1 MKDQPKNSIRRHFN
15 AGEVREGFARL
26 EAMPV
31 DEFCLFLFKN
41 NGWITE
47 GKVSDYFWK
56 TYLPV
61 SIQFDA
67 IMSGDQAIN
76 LLHHYFSKN
85 NEVSEALLQRL
96 AKDYPKLLITTIR
109 LNRAFVNSNH
119 ELSLVFLK
127 NSSND
132 YLKYHYYI
140 FYELSVQD
148 YRLQGSFSRAVYAL
162 AQHDLTDVVHHIA
175 LWFEEKRFSLLQ
187 KNASLPY
194 DLRHCMESIG
204 LFFDHYGKAHESMLS
219 AYENTPQS
227 RIESQG
233 RVLAYC
239 LRVVESNTLHE
250 QAVWHCLDAAADYW
264 HFTTGIFN
272 TYCFDLN
279 YEIVHDRQALTVS
292 PESMELYTAGKLEAA
307 KLNYWYRLKRHQSQ
321 AACPGALKAVELSLA
336 TDGDEG
342 PEMSLENEVR
352 FKMAEAVADYFSLS
366 DSRARSVSM
375 KNLIEVMSVL
385 NCDAFERFL
394 YPLNNLY
401 FRKHGHW
408 LHAVEE
414 ALNANDSGG
423 LVRFMTAADFEILFD
438 QVPELPV
445 SEEHLKDV
453 RNLLST
459 GLNEARR
466 HNRSRPFVNL
476 LAKPFVK
483 INGTYISFNGML
495 GEGNMMTN
503 VLVNLLD
510 KQNTWRS
517 KVQKQESEKME
528 EDLARLFRDA
538 GFKQVV
544 FNKEFDKKNFGVAGD
559 LDVVIYED
567 GLMLCLELKRSKFR
581 VLLDEIWDE
590 LRMGILTA
598 SLQLDKA
605 ENVLRAHLPELI
617 KELLQELQITTD
629 DFSQIRFHPLIVSTS
644 FEGDH
649 RLIRGKHPKISLFEL
664 QETLKGYALRGEKPT
679 LEKLVREISDDTF
692 WESKLANLSD
702 NMKEEAGYRFDID
715 RLQVHYFQ

>member
-1 MKDQPKNSIRRHFN
+1 VRDLPKNSIRRFFN
-15 AGEVREGFARL
+15 AGEVREGFSRL

-31 DEFCLFLFKN
+31 EEFCLFLFKN

-61 SIQFDA
+61 SIHFDA

-85 NEVSEALLQRL
+85 GEVSDALLQRL
-96 AKDYPKLLITTIR
+96 ASDYPKLLITTIR

-127 NSSND
+127 DSSDD
-132 YLKYHYYI
+132 YLKYHYYV

-162 AQHDLTDVVHHIA
+162 AQPKLMDVAHHIA
-175 LWFEEKRFSLLQ
+175 LWFEEKRYATLRGDT
-187 KNASLPY
+187 SLPY
-194 DLRHCMESIG
+194 GADHSMESIG
-204 LFFDHYGKAHESMLS
+204 LFFDHYVKVHAPTLPAEECTLS
-219 AYENTPQS
+219 E
-227 RIESQG
+227 IKESQD
-233 RVLAYC
+233 RILSDC
-239 LRVVESNTLHE
+239 LRAVESNTLHE

-279 YEIVHDRQALTVS
+279 YEIEYDQQALTVS
-292 PESMELYTAGKLEAA
+292 PQSMKRYTAGKQESA
-307 KLNYWYRLKRHQSQ
+307 KLEYWYRHKRQKSQ
-321 AACPGALKAVELSLA
+321 DACAGALKAVELSLA
-336 TDGDEG
+336 TGGDEG
-342 PEMSLENEVR
+342 LEISLETELR

-366 DSRARSVSM
+366 DSRARSVST
-375 KNLIEVMSVL
+375 KNLIQTMSAL
-385 NCDAFERFL
+385 NSDAFERFS

-401 FRKHGHW
+401 FREHHHW
-408 LHAVEE
+408 LFSVEE
-414 ALNANDSGG
+414 ALKAHDSAG
-423 LVRFMTAADFEILFD
+423 LVKFMTASDFESLSG
-438 QVPELPV
+438 QVPELPL
-445 SEEHLKDV
+445 SEEQLKDV
-453 RNLLST
+453 KRLLST
-459 GLNEARR
+459 GLNEAGRY
-466 HNRSRPFVNL
+466 NRSRPFVNL

-495 GEGNMMTN
+495 GEGNMMTD
-503 VLVNLLD
+503 VLVNVLD

-517 KVQKQESEKME
+517 MVQKQESEKME
-528 EDLARLFRDA
+528 EELARLFRDA

-544 FNKEFDKKNFGVAGD
+544 FNKAYDKKNFGVAGD
-559 LDVVIYED
+559 LDVVVYEE

-605 ENVLRAHLPELI
+605 EKVLRTHLPEFK
-617 KELLQELQITTD
+617 KELLQELHIETD
-629 DFSQIRFHPLIVSTS
+629 DFSKVRFHSFIVSTS

-649 RLIRGKHPKISLFEL
+649 QLIRDKHLKISLFEL
-664 QETLKGYALRGEKPT
+664 QETLKGYALRGEKPA
-679 LEKLVREISDDTF
+679 LEKLITEISGDTF
-692 WESKLANLSD
+692 WENRLGHLSG
-702 NMKEEAGYRFDID
+702 NTKEEAGYRFDID
-715 RLQVHYFQ
+715 RLQVHYF